1 MLPAPENVCA
11 GQLMHDALVCTRDT
25 QHAFRA
31 IRPSVAFVARTVRQ
45 QSALYTRITRS
56 SLDAAVYLPAA
67 VAGGRSLGYL
77 YIPGPHATTGRQPC
91 PCTPAQERHT
101 QSSLTDK
108 HSFSPTWGAEGM
120 RDCGKQRERDRDK
133 DGERER
139 DESCSFARKRGL
151 FLFVPHLSLS
161 PFIPL
166 PPHFHRTT
174 HLITQ
179 AHRAPSGRGNVNG
192 AGGAR
197 SVPAGRG
204 SVAGDGGAREVA
216 CHLLVCAC
224 PPAPGEQSDKQVV
237 ISSGSRPG
245 S

>member
-1 MLPAPENVCA
+1 ME
-11 GQLMHDALVCTRDT
+11 
-25 QHAFRA
+25 
-31 IRPSVAFVARTVRQ
+31 
-45 QSALYTRITRS
+45 
-56 SLDAAVYLPAA
+56 
-67 VAGGRSLGYL
+67 GGG
-77 YIPGPHATTGRQPC
+77 H
-91 PCTPAQERHT
+91 
-101 QSSLTDK
+101 
-108 HSFSPTWGAEGM
+108 EGLW
-120 RDCGKQRERDRDK
+120 KTERERDRDK
-133 DGERER
+133 NGEKER

-161 PFIPL
+161 PIIPL

-224 PPAPGEQSDKQVV
+224 PPARGEQSDK
-237 ISSGSRPG
+237 
-245 S
+245 